1 MIKQNIKDVLIEAM
15 NSENKAKK
23 FYLYASSKA
32 QSKAGKILFK
42 ELADFEQNH
51 YNRVKKI
58 IDNLTNDE
66 KITCEEPCQEIPSVQ
81 SEIEGELEPNKDEI
95 IDILDLAIKSEKEA
109 CQRYER
115 IAEMINDEEGKK
127 IFNVLAN
134 EESNHQKILEDEF
147 YHISNK
153 GVIIWE

>member
-1 MIKQNIKDVLIEAM
+1 MIDQNIKDVIIEAM
-15 NSENKAKK
+15 NSEIKAKK
-23 FYLYASSKA
+23 FYLDASSKA

-42 ELADFEQNH
+42 ELADFEENH

-58 IDNLTNDE
+58 IENLTENE
-66 KITCEEPCQEIPSVQ
+66 KISCDELCQEIPSVQ
-81 SEIEGELEPNKDEI
+81 SEIEGELEPNKDVI

-115 IAEMINDEEGKK
+115 IAEMIDDEEGKK

-134 EESNHQKILEDEF
+134 EERNHQKILEDEI
-147 YHISNK
+147 YQISNK